1 MTELRIPS
9 LISLMET
16 ALVVEWPAARG
27 SSKLVTSHTED
38 VVPEVLNILAPWTS
52 TVLEVW

>member
-38 VVPEVLNILAPWTS
+38 VVPEVDKHCIRS
-52 TVLEVW
+52 IVEV